1 MRWAALNA
9 KSMGAEE
16 ETMKKGILSQL
27 GPQPNTY
34 LHTSAIPPCQLSFA
48 VCWVG
53 IASYQ
58 LPGRQDALFRVNR
71 LGEFKAK
78 PVVNIPLLL
87 GQYPKKNVCGCLS
100 FPLYIHFTVIKSFCS
115 DLFQLIT
122 L

>member
-1 MRWAALNA
+1 MCSCGAWGRRMRWAALNA
-9 KSMGAEE
+9 KSMRAEE
-16 ETMKKGILSQL
+16 ETKKKGILSQL
-27 GPQPNTY
+27 GPQPNTH
-34 LHTSAIPPCQLSFA
+34 LHTSAIPPCQLSCA

-87 GQYPKKNVCGCLS
+87 ERQYPKKNRNTFIG
-100 FPLYIHFTVIKSFCS
+100 
-115 DLFQLIT
+115 
-122 L
+122 